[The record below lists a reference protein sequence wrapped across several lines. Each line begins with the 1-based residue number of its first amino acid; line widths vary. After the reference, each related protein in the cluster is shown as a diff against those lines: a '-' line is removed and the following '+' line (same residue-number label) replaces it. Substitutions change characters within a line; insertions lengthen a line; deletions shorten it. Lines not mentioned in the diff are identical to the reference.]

1 MASPQVEDGF
11 VRTARELQS
20 ALCKTR
26 VPGEARQMF
35 DVILMKTYGY
45 HKKQDRIST
54 SQFMQLTGMS
64 RIAVYRARK
73 KLVSMNMITVYNK
86 ADSYILYYSIQK
98 NYEKWKVSTKMQI
111 STKKSQGVYKND
123 TQVSTKMQTP
133 LVVKDN
139 TKENIQK
146 KVISRASRETWL
158 TIFGDYWEKQLGG
171 KMAYGM
177 AAKFLKPL
185 VDEHGSER
193 VMLKFKAYFSY
204 VRVTGSQPFANISIF
219 ASRFEF
225 WQAGCQ
231 YNKTK
236 KGWEAEDY

>member
-185 VDEHGSER
+185 GP
-193 VMLKFKAYFSY
+193 L
-204 VRVTGSQPFANISIF
+204 
-219 ASRFEF
+219 
-225 WQAGCQ
+225 
-231 YNKTK
+231 
-236 KGWEAEDY
+236 